1 MLCRLLLQYARVQ
14 QSCKYLIKKWPKED
28 SGHAGHAMRALQY
41 EVSRCQVERAI
52 QQQREI
58 SDLVAVH
65 VGFDKR
71 VAA

>member
-1 MLCRLLLQYARVQ
+1 MEKSAIIEHLATFRIAD
-14 QSCKYLIKKWPKED
+14 LIKKWPKED